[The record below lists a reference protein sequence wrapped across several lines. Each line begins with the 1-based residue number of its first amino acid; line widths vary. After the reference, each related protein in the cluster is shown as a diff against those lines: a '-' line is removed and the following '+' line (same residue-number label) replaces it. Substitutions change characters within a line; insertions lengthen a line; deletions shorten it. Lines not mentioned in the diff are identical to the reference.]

1 MDTADARN
9 RMVDSQVRP
18 NKVVDPRIVVAM
30 RQLPRERFVP
40 PQLAP
45 LAYADDD
52 VPLGGGRYL
61 MEPMVIARLVQ
72 AAAVRAGEQVL
83 VVGAGSGY
91 GAALL
96 ASLGAVVTALEVDPA
111 LLALARAVLPEL
123 APSVALV
130 TGPLAAGWP
139 AGAPFD
145 IVLIEGAAE
154 EIPPAL
160 LGQVRRDGGR
170 IVAVRA
176 IAGAVGYAAL
186 GEVVAATGNVPGS
199 ASVAWQPLFDCATP
213 VLPALRRAPSFVF

>member
-1 MDTADARN
+1 MDTEDARN

-18 NKVVDPRIVVAM
+18 NKVIDPRIIDAM
-30 RQLPRERFVP
+30 RSLPRERFVP
-40 PQLAP
+40 PNVAP

-72 AAAVRAGEQVL
+72 TAAVRPSERAL

-96 ASLGAVVTALEVDPA
+96 ASLGAVVTALEQDPA
-111 LLALARAVLPEL
+111 LLALARAVLPAV
-123 APSVALV
+123 APSVTLV

-139 AGAPFD
+139 GGAPYD

-154 EIPPAL
+154 EIPAALIQQLKPA
-160 LGQVRRDGGR
+160 GGR

-176 IAGAVGYAAL
+176 VAGGVGHAAVGEAV
-186 GEVVAATGNVPGS
+186 GG
-199 ASVAWQPLFDCATP
+199 ASLAWQALFDCATP